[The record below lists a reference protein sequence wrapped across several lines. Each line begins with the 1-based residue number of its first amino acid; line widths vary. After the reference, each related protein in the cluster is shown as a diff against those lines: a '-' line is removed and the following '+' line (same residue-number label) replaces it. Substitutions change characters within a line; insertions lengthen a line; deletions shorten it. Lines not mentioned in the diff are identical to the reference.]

1 MLDSIYVCLPISWV
15 GPPAQQILGGHNCR
29 SRSQEGWARA
39 ASLSLPTLHPQ
50 YPHCTTARGKWWEE
64 TISLGHVHR
73 WLLTFLT
80 TCNIGKT
87 VFLVVQHFLSSDCG
101 VLSYHFNFS
110 FSLNDLMKGINVASS
125 SCYSSSSQPFSHPS
139 MSAHPPIPSW
149 QGCHRGYFP
158 RYICSHQ
165 KRSEA
170 ENSVKDW
177 NGKEEEKRS
186 SRRGRVSQYTN

>member
-50 YPHCTTARGKWWEE
+50 YPYCTTARGKWWEE

-73 WLLTFLT
+73 WLLIFLT

-101 VLSYHFNFS
+101 VLSYRFNFS

-125 SCYSSSSQPFSHPS
+125 SCYSLFPALFTPFHVSTSTYSQLAGMPQRVLSKIHLLTS
-139 MSAHPPIPSW
+139 KAI
-149 QGCHRGYFP
+149 
-158 RYICSHQ
+158 
-165 KRSEA
+165 RSR
-170 ENSVKDW
+170 KFC
-177 NGKEEEKRS
+177 
-186 SRRGRVSQYTN
+186 